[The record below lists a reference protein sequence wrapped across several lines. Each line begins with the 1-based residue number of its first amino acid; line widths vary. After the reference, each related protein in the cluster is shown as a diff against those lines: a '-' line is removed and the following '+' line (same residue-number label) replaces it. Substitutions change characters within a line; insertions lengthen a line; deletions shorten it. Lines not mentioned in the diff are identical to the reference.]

1 MSQSVTHPAGSIC
14 RPSIRLHSEGR
25 KASRPRRSRQGHDRR
40 ERKRVQARC
49 VLVEPVAGITYRET
63 EETAESTLEPPLQK
77 PSLLLYTD
85 ECVNINY
92 QMVMSCGKT
101 GFGLSAKFPCQS
113 AAAPGLRAEIRC
125 RPTCPNR
132 SQGTET
138 QTIFDAE
145 RALFGRQNA
154 FFPWRQGKRPSRP
167 GRGADPLK
175 SPRPSG

>member
-1 MSQSVTHPAGSIC
+1 MSPIQPVQSVAPQSACTVRGARLRGLGDRGKGMIGASGSGFKLGACSSSRWPALPIAKPRRRPN
-14 RPSIRLHSEGR
+14 RPSM
-25 KASRPRRSRQGHDRR
+25 
-40 ERKRVQARC
+40 
-49 VLVEPVAGITYRET
+49 
-63 EETAESTLEPPLQK
+63 PPLQK
-77 PSLLLYTD
+77 PSLLLYSD
-85 ECVNINY
+85 ECVNNNY